1 MIEKNVITEE
11 IEVRMEPALPITK
24 FGKMIIEVVK
34 AEVETDL
41 VRVVGGVKVEEGEAV
56 VDVEVEEEE
65 NENSNENLATIERRS
80 RLLIIFVLLF
90 INKTYL
96 KGLEYL

>member
-1 MIEKNVITEE
+1 
-11 IEVRMEPALPITK
+11 
-24 FGKMIIEVVK
+24 MIIEVVK

-65 NENSNENLATIERRS
+65 NENLNENLATIERRS
-80 RLLIIFVLLF
+80 RLLLICTLLF
-90 INKTYL
+90 IDKTYL
-96 KGLEYL
+96 RSLEYI